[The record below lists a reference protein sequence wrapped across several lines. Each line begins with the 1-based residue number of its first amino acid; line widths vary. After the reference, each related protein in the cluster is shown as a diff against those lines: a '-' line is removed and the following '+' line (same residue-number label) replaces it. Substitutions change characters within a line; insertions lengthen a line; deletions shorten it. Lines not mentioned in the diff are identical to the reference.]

1 MSDAVLADKLAT
13 LRDAGA
19 PAQDVAGWLH
29 VLSLQERSQA
39 HQGAARALLDSK
51 LSQALDAL
59 QARMAAGLLPGAK
72 TAKASCSSSAPPE
85 PSALGQLVHT
95 WKTRRTP
102 GQALQPTPVQPS
114 SLESPRVRA
123 FREELGKLRTHK
135 QVSHALSQ
143 APLNAGPLNSH
154 MLVLKCMSLMREASP
169 DYLQRLVVYVETLQ
183 RLAAA
188 GEVKT
193 AKALPAKGKTTS
205 KASSNKS
212 PSDKTALRKTENQT
226 PK

>member
-1 MSDAVLADKLAT
+1 MSDTALADKLAT

-19 PAQDVAGWLH
+19 PAQDAAGWLH

-39 HQGAARALLDSK
+39 HQGAARALLDRK
-51 LSQALDAL
+51 LNQALDAL
-59 QARMAAGLLPGAK
+59 QARMAAGLFAGAK
-72 TAKASCSSSAPPE
+72 AASSSCSSSTALE
-85 PSALGQLVHT
+85 PSALGHLVHA
-95 WKTRRTP
+95 WQARRTSS
-102 GQALQPTPVQPS
+102 QAVQPTPNLLS
-114 SLESPRVRA
+114 SLESPRVQA
-123 FREELGKLRTHK
+123 FREELAKLRTHK

-169 DYLQRLVVYVETLQ
+169 DYLQHLVVYVETLQ

-188 GEVKT
+188 GEVKAAQALS
-193 AKALPAKGKTTS
+193 AKRKNTI
-205 KASSNKS
+205 KASTKKTQPNKTSS
-212 PSDKTALRKTENQT
+212 PITQTQT